1 MTLIWHNYN
10 LNISYH
16 YPLAPLPLPPLCTV
30 NSVHSVHSGPRLRM
44 IQPYTQTILN
54 PSSPPPLYR
63 ENSVHSVHSVHN
75 LVYFCGS
82 HMAIQRLPSPYT
94 VYPAWWNICFSF
106 EMGQTWLKTIVS
118 PPPLWS
124 DGTDMR
130 WNRLEPKIVLFIC
143 AILCAC
149 NIWETLH
156 HVWRW
161 IMSPLFYT
169 NDGADSRWNR

>member
-1 MTLIWHNYN
+1 
-10 LNISYH
+10 
-16 YPLAPLPLPPLCTV
+16 
-30 NSVHSVHSGPRLRM
+30 M
-44 IQPYTQTILN
+44 IQPYTQTIQN
-54 PSSPPPLYR
+54 PSSPPPLCR
-63 ENSVHSVHSVHN
+63 ENSVHSVLSVHSVHNILYFRNSHIGTEKSCRCPPSPLPSWEISMHWVHSEHN

-94 VYPAWWNICFSF
+94 VYPAWWNICFSL
-106 EMGQTWLKTIVS
+106 EMEQTRLKTIVS

-156 HVWRW
+156 QVWRW
-161 IMSPLFYT
+161 KMSPLFYP
-169 NDGADSRWNR
+169 NVGADSRWNR